1 MHTKQLLRG
10 SQVWLA
16 ALTEDDLPTIARWY
30 EDAGFMRL
38 YDSRPAYP
46 KTEKD
51 LEKWLEQTREDKSL
65 YAFGV
70 RTLAEDALI
79 GTLELDGIIWPHRVC
94 GTALAIGDP
103 ANWGRGYG
111 QDASRLGLRFAFD
124 EINMHRVTATV
135 FSYNERSMGLLE
147 RLGFQREGTY
157 REFLQR
163 DGQRYDMRL
172 YGILVD
178 EWRALQAAEE

>member
-10 SQVWLA
+10 SKVWLA
-16 ALTEDDLPTIARWY
+16 ALTEDDLPAIARWY
-30 EDAGFMRL
+30 ENADFMRL

-46 KTEKD
+46 KTERDLKQW
-51 LEKWLEQTREDKSL
+51 LEKVREDKST

-103 ANWGRGYG
+103 VNWGHGYG
-111 QDASRLGLRFAFD
+111 QDASQLGLRFAFD

-135 FSYNERSMGLLE
+135 FSYNKRSMGLLE
-147 RLGFQREGTY
+147 RLGFQHEGTY

-163 DGQRYDMRL
+163 DGQRYDMHL

-178 EWRALQAAEE
+178 EWRARQAAKG

>member
-1 MHTKQLLRG
+1 MPERQLLRG
-10 SQVWLA
+10 SSVWLA
-16 ALTEDDLPTIARWY
+16 ALTEDDLPAIARWY
-30 EDAGFMRL
+30 ENADFMRL

-46 KTEKD
+46 KTERDLKQW
-51 LEKWLEQTREDKSL
+51 LEKVREDRST

-94 GTALAIGDP
+94 GTGLAIGDP
-103 ANWGRGYG
+103 VNWGQGYG
-111 QDASRLGLRFAFD
+111 QDAAQLGLRFAFD
-124 EINMHRVTATV
+124 EINMHRVTATA
-135 FSYNERSMGLLE
+135 FSYNERSIGLLE
-147 RLGFQREGTY
+147 RLGFQHEGTY

-163 DGQRYDMRL
+163 DGERYDMHL

-178 EWRALQAAEE
+178 EWRARQTQEE

>member
-1 MHTKQLLRG
+1 MPERQLLRG
-10 SQVWLA
+10 SSVWLA
-16 ALTEDDLPTIARWY
+16 ALTEDDLPAIARWY
-30 EDAGFMRL
+30 ENAAFMRL

-46 KTEKD
+46 KTERDLKQW
-51 LEKWLEQTREDKSL
+51 LEKVREDRST

-94 GTALAIGDP
+94 GTGLAIGDP
-103 ANWGRGYG
+103 VNWGQGYG
-111 QDASRLGLRFAFD
+111 QDAAQLGLRFAFD
-124 EINMHRVTATV
+124 EINMHRVTATA
-135 FSYNERSMGLLE
+135 FSYNERSIGLLE
-147 RLGFQREGTY
+147 RLGFQHEGTY

-163 DGQRYDMRL
+163 DGERYDMHL

-178 EWRALQAAEE
+178 EWRARQTQEE